1 MNSRNFAPVWARSSS
16 VAGGSSGFGST
27 RFFLRVPYPRVAG
40 LIGLRNFC
48 YIWWPHRWDWQEPRM
63 FTGALVYQSPF
74 RSLGPNAC
82 VLISGGIARQDWL
95 PGGLMTPF

>member
-1 MNSRNFAPVWARSSS
+1 MAEQMRVQRLRN
-16 VAGGSSGFGST
+16 AGGRLGASES
-27 RFFLRVPYPRVAG
+27 LRSPLPACGGPHRV
-40 LIGLRNFC
+40 RNFC

>member
-1 MNSRNFAPVWARSSS
+1 VGL
-16 VAGGSSGFGST
+16 AGT
-27 RFFLRVPYPRVAG
+27 
-40 LIGLRNFC
+40 
-48 YIWWPHRWDWQEPRM
+48 RM

-95 PGGLMTPF
+95 PSGLMTPF